1 MIQLLRSNKN
11 LILTGAPGTGKT
23 YMAKQ
28 IALMMLF
35 NKESEEALTN
45 TEKKILHEQLCIT
58 QFHPSYD
65 YTDFVEGLRPIQN
78 EDCNTIGFE
87 RKDGIFKAFCEKAQK
102 KLNTCFDSIYT
113 ELKEEGEKQLT
124 IENTTFSI
132 KASNNDPNKINIQL
146 KEDRP
151 VEETK
156 IYIHKTP
163 TCEEI
168 KDSLKNAYD
177 LFDKYKI
184 DKYPFIFIIDEINR
198 GEISKIFGELF
209 FSIDPE
215 YRGKKGRVQT
225 QYANII
231 KENDFFKEGFYVPEN
246 VYIIGTMNDI
256 DRSVECIDFA
266 MRRRFA
272 WKEISAKDS
281 MSMLSVL
288 GEFEDEAKDRLT
300 AINNTIWNEETNE
313 GIEGLSPSYH
323 IGASYFLKLT
333 KCNYDFHKLWENHLR
348 GILYEYL
355 RGMPDAIEKMNLL
368 KNAYNFI
375 NDDE

>member
-28 IALMMLF
+28 IALKMLF
-35 NKESEEALTN
+35 NKESEDALTN

-78 EDCNTIGFE
+78 ADCNTIGFE
-87 RKDGIFKAFCEKAQK
+87 RKDGIFKAFCEKAQN

-113 ELKEEGEKQLT
+113 ELKAEGEKQLT
-124 IENTTFSI
+124 IEDTTFSI

-146 KEDRP
+146 EDDWP
-151 VEETK
+151 VDDTK

-163 TCEEI
+163 TCEDI
-168 KDSLKNAYD
+168 TGSLKYAYD
-177 LFDKYKI
+177 LFNKYKI

-215 YRGKKGRVQT
+215 YRGKKGRIQT

-281 MSMLSVL
+281 MSMLSAL
-288 GEFEDEAKDRLT
+288 GEFEDEARDRLT
-300 AINNTIWNEETNE
+300 AINNTIWDEETNE

-333 KCNYDFHKLWENHLR
+333 KCNYDFQKLWENHLR

-355 RGMPDAIEKMNLL
+355 RGLPDAIEKMDLL
-368 KNAYNFI
+368 EDAYNFI
-375 NDDE
+375 NDGE